1 MKLEDLK
8 KMRQE
13 TAESAAHDPEEAVG
27 ADELRKKRQ
36 RLKESGDVVFEN
48 MQMIADESYRAADV
62 AHNSRQIFDDLDAEF
77 EEQTGLK
84 KADFAFLFLATALQL
99 GRIIL
104 INALTE
110 VEKAGQGNTKEDILK
125 RVQKKVLAQYDNGII
140 EEARPYYAPR
150 NQIITGRGVPYDA
163 TAFLEDKESFFK
175 GANHRFATVGHDP
188 VLGLIIG
195 TANILT
201 NTITVVD
208 ESLLSK
214 HSTKAIP
221 LALVKCHTNHVVY
234 DANLKNPKIGTRTI
248 PGLMLK
254 EAVGR
259 YEDDREAITAA
270 LIKQIIHI
278 GTDLY
283 TPMGIQIPGA
293 NLILSNTNVEKLTQS
308 VSFGDVLKAG
318 ASAGIAAFINYI
330 IGVLHGLLYDESKYD
345 SREVYS
351 VKTRRIL
358 MISNTIATTSNL
370 IWVGANVSA
379 GDKSQIKN
387 LDIGGLIVTMHR
399 LINDPKFI
407 RQVKE
412 EFVLGKFNR
421 LIQGEELLLKEIPA
435 WDESASFE

>member
-1 MKLEDLK
+1 MSLE
-8 KMRQE
+8 
-13 TAESAAHDPEEAVG
+13 
-27 ADELRKKRQ
+27 ELRAKRQ
-36 RLKESGDVVFEN
+36 KLDAHSDHVLDH
-48 MQMIADESYRAADV
+48 MQALIDESERVADI
-62 AHNSRQIFDDLDAEF
+62 AHNSRQILDDLDAEF

-110 VEKAGQGNTKEDILK
+110 VENAGQGNTKEDILK
-125 RVQKKVLAQYDNGII
+125 RVQKKVLGKYDNGII

-163 TAFLEDKESFFK
+163 TAFLGDKESFFK

-208 ESLLSK
+208 ESLISK

-221 LALVKCHTNHVVY
+221 LAFLKCHTNHVVY

-248 PGLMLK
+248 PGLMMK
-254 EAVGR
+254 EAIGR
-259 YEDDREAITAA
+259 YEDDKESIAAA

-293 NLILSNTNVEKLTQS
+293 NLILSNTNVEKLTQY
-308 VSFGDVLKAG
+308 VNFGDVIKVG
-318 ASAGIAAFINYI
+318 ASAGIAVFINYI

-351 VKTRRIL
+351 VKTRKIL

-370 IWVGANVSA
+370 IWVGANVYA

-387 LDIGGLIVTMHR
+387 LDIGGLIVTMYR
-399 LINDPKFI
+399 LINDSKFI

-412 EFVLGKFNR
+412 EFVFGKFNK
-421 LIQGEELLLKEIPA
+421 LIQGDETLYAQAFALEEP
-435 WDESASFE
+435 

>member
-1 MKLEDLK
+1 MNLEDLK

-13 TAESAAHDPEEAVG
+13 TTERTTDAPHETVKIN
-27 ADELRKKRQ
+27 ELREKRQ
-36 RLKESGDVVFEN
+36 RLKDSTDTVLEN
-48 MQMIADESYRAADV
+48 MQVIADESCRAADV
-62 AHNSRQIFDDLDAEF
+62 AHNARQELDALDAAF

-84 KADFAFLFLATALQL
+84 KTDFAFLFLATALQL

-110 VEKAGQGNTKEDILK
+110 IEKAGQGNTKEDILK
-125 RVQKKVLAQYDNGII
+125 RVQKKVLSKYDNGII

-163 TAFLEDKESFFK
+163 TAFLGNKESFFK

-208 ESLLSK
+208 ESLISK
-214 HSTKAIP
+214 HSTAAIP

-234 DANLKNPKIGTRTI
+234 DANLKNPKIGTPTI
-248 PGLMLK
+248 PGMMLK
-254 EAVGR
+254 EAIGR
-259 YEDDREAITAA
+259 YEDDKESIAAA

-293 NLILSNTNVEKLTQS
+293 NLILSNTNVEKLTQY
-308 VSFGDVLKAG
+308 VSFGDIMKAG
-318 ASAGIAAFINYI
+318 ASSGLAVFINYMI
-330 IGVLHGLLYDESKYD
+330 SVLHGLLYDENKYD
-345 SREVYS
+345 TREIYS
-351 VKTRRIL
+351 VKTRKIL

-370 IWVGANVSA
+370 IWVGANVCA
-379 GDKSQIKN
+379 GDKGQIKN
-387 LDIGGLIVTMHR
+387 LDIGGLIVTMYR
-399 LINDPKFI
+399 LTHDPKFI

-412 EFVLGKFNR
+412 DFVFEKFNK
-421 LIQGEELLLKEIPA
+421 LIQGEDLPLKKVPA
-435 WDESASFE
+435 WD

>member
-1 MKLEDLK
+1 MSLEDLK

-13 TAESAAHDPEEAVG
+13 TTESTTNDQKEPVSI
-27 ADELRKKRQ
+27 DELREKRQ
-36 RLKESGDVVFEN
+36 GLKESSDIVFEN
-48 MQMIADESYRAADV
+48 MQTIADESYRAADA
-62 AHNSRQIFDDLDAEF
+62 AHNSRQILDDLDAEF

-110 VEKAGQGNTKEDILK
+110 VENAGQGNTKEDILK
-125 RVQKKVLAQYDNGII
+125 KVQKKVMRKFDNGVM

-150 NQIITGRGVPYDA
+150 NQIIYGRGVPYDA
-163 TAFLEDKESFFK
+163 TAFLGVKESFFK

-188 VLGLIIG
+188 ILGLVIG

-208 ESLLSK
+208 ESLISK
-214 HSTKAIP
+214 HSTKTIP
-221 LALVKCHTNHVVY
+221 LALLKCHTNHVVY
-234 DANLKNPKIGTRTI
+234 DVNLKNPKIGTRTI

-254 EAVGR
+254 EAIGR
-259 YEDDREAITAA
+259 FEDDKESIAAA

-293 NLILSNTNVEKLTQS
+293 NLVLSNANVEKLTRY
-308 VSFGDVLKAG
+308 VNFGDIIKVG
-318 ASAGIAAFINYI
+318 ASAGIAVFINYI

-351 VKTRRIL
+351 VKTRKIL
-358 MISNTIATTSNL
+358 MISNSIATASNL
-370 IWVGANVSA
+370 IWIGTNIYA

-387 LDIGGLIVTMHR
+387 LDIGGLIVTMYR

-412 EFVLGKFNR
+412 EFVFGKFNKR
-421 LIQGEELLLKEIPA
+421 IQGDDLQLKEVPS
-435 WDESASFE
+435 WE

>member
-1 MKLEDLK
+1 MSIEDLRK
-8 KMRQE
+8 RREKLTDKGTDEQKTPIGIE
-13 TAESAAHDPEEAVG
+13 
-27 ADELRKKRQ
+27 ELRAKRQ
-36 RLKESGDVVFEN
+36 KLKESSDVVFEN
-48 MQMIADESYRAADV
+48 MQTIANENYRVADV
-62 AHNSRQIFDDLDAEF
+62 AHNSRQILGDLDAEF
-77 EEQTGLK
+77 EKKTGLK
-84 KADFAFLFLATALQL
+84 KIDFAFLFLATALQL

-104 INALTE
+104 INVLTE
-110 VEKAGQGNTKEDILK
+110 VENAGQGNTKEDILK
-125 RVQKKVLAQYDNGII
+125 RVQQKVLGKYDNGII

-150 NQIITGRGVPYDA
+150 NQIINSRSVPYDA
-163 TAFLEDKESFFK
+163 TAFLGEKENFFK

-208 ESLLSK
+208 ESLISK
-214 HSTKAIP
+214 HSTKTIP

-248 PGLMLK
+248 PGLMMK
-254 EAVGR
+254 EAIGR
-259 YEDDREAITAA
+259 YEKDKESIVAA

-283 TPMGIQIPGA
+283 TPMGIQIPGV
-293 NLILSNTNVEKLTQS
+293 NLILSNTNVEKLTQY
-308 VSFGDVLKAG
+308 VNFGDVLKVG
-318 ASAGIAAFINYI
+318 VSAGIAAFINSI
-330 IGVLHGLLYDESKYD
+330 IGVLHALLYDESKYD
-345 SREVYS
+345 SRDVYS
-351 VKTRRIL
+351 VKTRKIL

-370 IWVGANVSA
+370 IWVGANVYA

-412 EFVLGKFNR
+412 EYVFGKFNKM
-421 LIQGEELLLKEIPA
+421 IHGEDLQLKEMPA
-435 WDESASFE
+435 WD

>member
-1 MKLEDLK
+1 MNLE
-8 KMRQE
+8 
-13 TAESAAHDPEEAVG
+13 
-27 ADELRKKRQ
+27 ELRKQ
-36 RLKESGDVVFEN
+36 QEQLDMHSDQVLKH
-48 MQMIADESYRAADV
+48 MQALIDESERVADV
-62 AHNSRQIFDDLDAEF
+62 AHNSRQILDDLDAEF

-104 INALTE
+104 INAITE
-110 VEKAGQGNTKEDILK
+110 VENAGQGNTKEDILK
-125 RVQKKVLAQYDNGII
+125 GVQKKVLGKYDNGVI

-163 TAFLEDKESFFK
+163 TAFLGTKESFFK

-208 ESLLSK
+208 ESLISK
-214 HSTKAIP
+214 YSTKAIP
-221 LALVKCHTNHVVY
+221 LALIKCHTNHVVY
-234 DANLKNPKIGTRTI
+234 DANLKKPQIGAPTI
-248 PGLMLK
+248 PGVMMK
-254 EAVGR
+254 KAIER
-259 YEDDREAITAA
+259 YEDDKESIAAA

-283 TPMGIQIPGA
+283 TPKGIQIPGA
-293 NLILSNTNVEKLTQS
+293 NLILSNSNVDKLTQY
-308 VSFGDVLKAG
+308 VNFGEMLKVE
-318 ASAGIAAFINYI
+318 ASTGIAAFINFI

-351 VKTRRIL
+351 IKTRKIL
-358 MISNTIATTSNL
+358 MLSNTIATTSNL
-370 IWVGANVSA
+370 IWVGANVYV
-379 GDKSQIKN
+379 GDKNQIKN
-387 LDIGGLIVTMHR
+387 LDIGGLIVTMYR

-412 EFVLGKFNR
+412 EFVFGKFNK
-421 LIQGEELLLKEIPA
+421 LIQGDDLQLKEVPA
-435 WDESASFE
+435 WD